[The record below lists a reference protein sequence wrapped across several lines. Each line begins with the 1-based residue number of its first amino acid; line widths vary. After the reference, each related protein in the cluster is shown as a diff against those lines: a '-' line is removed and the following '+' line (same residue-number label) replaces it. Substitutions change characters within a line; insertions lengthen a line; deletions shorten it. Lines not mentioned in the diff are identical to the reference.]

1 MERIWENSDEAFKG
15 TVKALRQGTM
25 KRLLNFVILAGVV
38 TGSQVSLA
46 LAQAAEAWVE
56 VAVSSAGDRVLVD
69 QNSIQRT
76 EEDVRYWEYRDL
88 RQSRNAAREMVGN
101 QPVYGMM
108 IYRSVDCDARVGR
121 MQRLVIFNQNR
132 EVIRRVNYEET
143 NAVDLPIQ
151 GSNAEAVL
159 KFVCEPT

>member
-1 MERIWENSDEAFKG
+1 
-15 TVKALRQGTM
+15 M
-25 KRLLNFVILAGVV
+25 KRLLNFVILAGAV
-38 TGSQVSLA
+38 TSSLVYLP
-46 LAQAAEAWVE
+46 LAHAAEAWVE
-56 VAVSSAGDRVLVD
+56 VAVSSSGDRVLVD
-69 QNSIQRT
+69 QNSIQRS
-76 EEDVRYWEYRDL
+76 EENVRYWEYRDL
-88 RQSRNAAREMVGN
+88 RQSRNASRQVGN

-108 IYRSVDCDARVGR
+108 IYRSVDCEAKVGR

-159 KFVCEPT
+159 EFVCEPT

>member
-1 MERIWENSDEAFKG
+1 
-15 TVKALRQGTM
+15 M
-25 KRLLNFVILAGVV
+25 KRLLNFVIWAGAV
-38 TGSQVSLA
+38 TGSLVHLP

-56 VAVSSAGDRVLVD
+56 VAVSSSGDRVLVD
-69 QNSIQRT
+69 QNSIQRS
-76 EEDVRYWEYRDL
+76 EENVRYWEYRDL
-88 RQSRNAAREMVGN
+88 RQSRNASRQTVGS

-121 MQRLVIFNQNR
+121 MQRLVIFNENR

>member
-15 TVKALRQGTM
+15 TM
-25 KRLLNFVILAGVV
+25 KRLLKFVIFAGVV
-38 TGSQVSLA
+38 TALVHQP

-56 VAVSSAGDRVLVD
+56 VAVSPSGDRVLVD
-69 QNSIQRT
+69 QNSIQRS
-76 EEDVRYWEYRDL
+76 EETVRYWEYRDL
-88 RQSRNAAREMVGN
+88 RQSRNASRERVGN

-108 IYRSVDCDARVGR
+108 IYRSVDCEAKIGR